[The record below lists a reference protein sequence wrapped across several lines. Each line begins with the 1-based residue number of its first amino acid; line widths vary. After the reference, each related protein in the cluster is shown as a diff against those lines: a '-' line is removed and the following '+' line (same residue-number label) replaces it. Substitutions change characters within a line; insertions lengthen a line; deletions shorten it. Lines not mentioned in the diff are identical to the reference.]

1 MPAAMPPPAPRAQ
14 SRALTSKQAKSF
26 YRSRNS
32 SNVSVLET
40 RWLHRAIELE
50 QRAERAQEQEKRRA
64 EAAKKKK
71 KAEKD
76 QADKALK
83 EQAMLGT
90 QRRLDRF
97 GHKSS
102 QLHMGKFFGR
112 PTTGGDDG
120 TNDPVAVSAKETSAD
135 EEEEDSDDFGDDEID
150 DDTLLDALEE
160 ELKHDV
166 PAQKDNI
173 MAETPLVKESFTA
186 PLMMPPPPARSV
198 PPPVVRPTRI
208 PATRSMSNS
217 PVDPVEP
224 ELVATRAPTTIDNAM
239 MDDIATFWD
248 ELDSSTQIARDLSN
262 MPPETGEAGIAE
274 VADFDRA
281 KDVTTRG
288 TGWRD
293 TSFSSTESFDFTA
306 EDLDI
311 LDVAETRLVQEPERV
326 ILAPRLGASMTT
338 QQPPTTVSVHCRS
351 TQVISTS
358 PPPPPYVTANIY
370 QVNQV
375 PNQTTKNLIGGFSAT
390 QLESLIDDDLQLTQM
405 EVG

>member
-112 PTTGGDDG
+112 PTTGDDG
-120 TNDPVAVSAKETSAD
+120 SNDPVAVSAKETSAD

-150 DDTLLDALEE
+150 DDALLDALEE
-160 ELKHDV
+160 ESKHDV

-173 MAETPLVKESFTA
+173 TAETPLVKESFTA
-186 PLMMPPPPARSV
+186 SLLMPPPPARSV
-198 PPPVVRPTRI
+198 PPPVVRPTRV
-208 PATRSMSNS
+208 PATGSMSNS

-224 ELVATRAPTTIDNAM
+224 ELVATRASTIIDNAM
-239 MDDIATFWD
+239 MDDIASFWD
-248 ELDSSTQIARDLSN
+248 ELDSSTQIARDLSY
-262 MPPETGEAGIAE
+262 MPPETAE
-274 VADFDRA
+274 TSVAEIADFELT
-281 KDVTTRG
+281 KDITTKS

-311 LDVAETRLVQEPERV
+311 LDVADTRLVQEPERV
-326 ILAPRLGASMTT
+326 IVAPRLGASMTT

-351 TQVISTS
+351 TQVISIS
-358 PPPPPYVTANIY
+358 PPPPLHVTVNIH

-375 PNQTTKNLIGGFSAT
+375 PNQITKNLIGGFSAT

-405 EVG
+405 EDG

>member
-1 MPAAMPPPAPRAQ
+1 
-14 SRALTSKQAKSF
+14 LTSKQAKSF

-112 PTTGGDDG
+112 PTSGGDDG

-150 DDTLLDALEE
+150 DDTLLGALEE
-160 ELKHDV
+160 ESKQNV

-173 MAETPLVKESFTA
+173 VAETPLVKESSTTS
-186 PLMMPPPPARSV
+186 LMMPPPPPRPV
-198 PPPVVRPTRI
+198 PLAVVRPTRV
-208 PATRSMSNS
+208 PATGSMSNS
-217 PVDPVEP
+217 PVDPVES
-224 ELVATRAPTTIDNAM
+224 ELVATHAPTTIDNAM
-239 MDDIATFWD
+239 MDDIASFWD
-248 ELDSSTQIARDLSN
+248 ELDSSTQIARDLSYT
-262 MPPETGEAGIAE
+262 PPETARTSVVEI
-274 VADFDRA
+274 ADFDLT
-281 KDVTTRG
+281 KDTTTKS

-311 LDVAETRLVQEPERV
+311 LDVADTRLVQEPERET
-326 ILAPRLGASMTT
+326 LAPRLGASMTT

-351 TQVISTS
+351 TQAISIS
-358 PPPPPYVTANIY
+358 PPPPPHVTAKIY

-375 PNQTTKNLIGGFSAT
+375 PNQMTKNLIGGFSAT